1 MKRKLFVIGIVV
13 VGMMVGMLGWQ
24 RMTASA
30 AAGTTQTV
38 TATVTRGTLIATVN
52 ATGNVS
58 APKTAALTFPSS
70 GHVAQV
76 AVRVGDQV
84 KKGALLMRLDT
95 ADLELSL
102 KSAKAS
108 LASAQANFDSTQS
121 TLQSALQTAQAS
133 LKSAQA
139 NYDSAKISYDQ
150 NPSQL
155 AIAQATLEKARV
167 TLEQAQLAYNVVAW
181 RPDIGMTSQAAALEA
196 ATTAYTEA
204 LATYKATA
212 AGINDTALRIAQATL
227 DNAKISLAH
236 AEENMDT
243 STRTAQ
249 ATLDSAK
256 LAVEQAQRSLEQ
268 ASLYAP
274 FDGVVSEVN
283 YGVGDTGGTST
294 AVSVVDLSNL
304 QATLTIA
311 EVDMAQLKVGESA
324 QMTMDA
330 VPAKTYQAQVVS
342 IGPVGT
348 VSSGVVNY
356 PVTVNI
362 TNADAD
368 VKPGMTANLAIE
380 VNRRENVLLI
390 PNRAVRTQGNQ
401 KTVAVVR
408 DGKSVQTPVTTGL
421 SNDQFVEI
429 TSGLREGDVVAMNQ
443 TQTGSGNIPGMRL
456 LGGF

>member
-1 MKRKLFVIGIVV
+1 
-13 VGMMVGMLGWQ
+13 
-24 RMTASA
+24 
-30 AAGTTQTV
+30 
-38 TATVTRGTLIATVN
+38 
-52 ATGNVS
+52 
-58 APKTAALTFPSS
+58 
-70 GHVAQV
+70 
-76 AVRVGDQV
+76 
-84 KKGALLMRLDT
+84 MRLDT
-95 ADLELSL
+95 TDLELSL
-102 KSAKAS
+102 KSSQAN

-121 TLQSALQTAQAS
+121 TLQSALKTAQAS

-155 AIAQATLEKARV
+155 AVAQATLEKARV

-181 RPDIGMTSQAAALEA
+181 RPDIGMTSQAADLEA

-227 DNAKISLAH
+227 DNAKVSLAQ
-236 AEENMDT
+236 AEKNMDT

-256 LAVEQAQRSLEQ
+256 LAVEQAQRSLDQ

-283 YGVGDTGGTST
+283 FGVGDTGGTST
-294 AVSVVDLSNL
+294 AVSVVDLSSL
-304 QATLTIA
+304 QVTLTIA
-311 EVDMAQLKVGESA
+311 EVDMAQLKPGESA

-330 VPAKTYQAQVVS
+330 VPGKTYQAKVLS

-356 PVTVNI
+356 PVTVSI
-362 TNADAD
+362 TNADAQ

-380 VNRRENVLLI
+380 VNRRENVLLL
-390 PNRAVRTQGNQ
+390 PTRAVRTQENQ
-401 KTVAVVR
+401 KTVTVVR
-408 DGKSVQTPVTTGL
+408 DGQSVQTPVTTGL
-421 SNDQFVEI
+421 SNDQSVEI
-429 TSGLREGDVVAMNQ
+429 TSGLQEGDVVAVNQ
-443 TQTGSGNIPGMRL
+443 TQTRSSNAPGLGL
-456 LGGF
+456 LRGFGF